1 MEIESEDRIHETVK
15 KKKDF
20 LKHLSVYIAVG
31 IFFLVMNLAT
41 FSESNEWWFF
51 FPMIPWGLGL
61 MIHYFTAFGLP
72 GTKGMI
78 EKWELEE
85 TAREMRRIR
94 ELDEKGLPSASHYHE
109 DELELGDLRR
119 EKKSA
124 YRDDDFV

>member
-1 MEIESEDRIHETVK
+1 MHIDSEDRIHKTVK

-31 IFFLVMNLAT
+31 IFFIVLNIAT
-41 FSESNEWWFF
+41 FREGNEWWFF

-61 MIHYFTAFGLP
+61 LIHYFVAFGLP
-72 GTKGMI
+72 GTRGLV

-85 TAREMRRIR
+85 TAREMKRIR
-94 ELDEKGLPSASHYHE
+94 EAEAKGLPSATGYHE
-109 DELELGDLRR
+109 DELELEDLQR
-119 EKKSA
+119 EKRAS